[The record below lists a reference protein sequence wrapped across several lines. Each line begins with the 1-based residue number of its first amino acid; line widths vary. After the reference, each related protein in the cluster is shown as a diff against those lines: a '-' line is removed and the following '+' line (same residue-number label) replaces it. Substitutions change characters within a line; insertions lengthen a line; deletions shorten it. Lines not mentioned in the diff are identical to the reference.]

1 MINFPQFFRR
11 FLFLLSLVFS
21 ITACDNSPKDEVK
34 TLVGEALGT
43 SYQIKYFS
51 ENEIELEKSLDSI
64 FNHINTSM
72 STYWSTSD
80 ISKINKGDT
89 TVRVDKD
96 FRKVFQLSQKIHQES
111 NGYFDPTVGM
121 LVNAYGFGPEKQL
134 KELDVEVLDSLMEF
148 VGLDKMRLSD
158 KGRLLKDDDRIYLD
172 FNAIAKG
179 YTVDVIANLLDEKGV
194 RNYLVELG
202 GELVAKGINLEKAGP
217 WLVAI
222 DDPMQ
227 DARKRD
233 LQTVLALENRALA
246 TSGNY
251 RKFRLDS
258 TSGAKYVHTINPIT
272 GLAERTNLLSSS
284 VLAENCGLADGYATA
299 FMALGYENA
308 KEMLGQ
314 LNNVDVYFVYAA
326 EDGEVKVYATDGF
339 KQVLRE

>member
-1 MINFPQFFRR
+1 MFKFLQYSRR
-11 FLFLLSLVFS
+11 FLLILSMFFS
-21 ITACDNSPKDEVK
+21 FTACDNSPKEKVK
-34 TLVGEALGT
+34 TVIGEALGT
-43 SYQIKYFS
+43 SYQVKYFS
-51 ENEIELEKSLDSI
+51 KKEIDIESSLDSI
-64 FNHINTSM
+64 FDHINASM
-72 STYWSTSD
+72 STYWPTSD
-80 ISKINKGDT
+80 ISKINNGDT

-96 FRKVFQLSQKIHQES
+96 FKKVFQLSRKIHQES

-134 KELDVEVLDSLMEF
+134 KELDEEVLDSLMGF
-148 VGLDKMRLSD
+148 VGLDKLKLD
-158 KGRLLKDDDRIYLD
+158 DEGRLLKDDDRIYLD

-194 RNYLVELG
+194 QNYLIELG
-202 GELVAKGINLEKAGP
+202 GELVSKGNNLKKEGP

-227 DARKRD
+227 DAEKRD

-258 TSGAKYVHTINPIT
+258 TSGIKYVHTINPIT

-284 VLAENCGLADGYATA
+284 VLAENCALADGYATA
-299 FMALGYENA
+299 FMALGYEKA
-308 KEMLGQ
+308 KEMLNQ
-314 LNNVDVYFVYAA
+314 LNNVDVYFVYAT
-326 EDGEVKVYATDGF
+326 EDGEVKVYATNGF
-339 KQVLRE
+339 KEVLRD